1 MTTAKLVFIVED
13 DAKIAQVVADYLA
26 RDGYTTRVFHDGRSV
41 VACVRRD
48 QPSAIILDLMLPVSD
63 GVAICTQLRE
73 FSTVPILMLTARVD
87 ERAKLE
93 GLNCGADDYVTKPFS
108 VAELVARVN
117 ALIRR
122 AEGRLTK
129 GPRDRPYFVDEGGRR
144 VAWHG
149 QWLDLSP
156 SEYRILAA
164 MLKQPGRVFGRGQL
178 LDHLGDQAA
187 DTTDRAVDSHI
198 KNLRRKMAAVDP
210 GSRCIVSVYGS
221 GYRFDLGKN

>member
-1 MTTAKLVFIVED
+1 MTSAKLVYIVED

-26 RDGYTTRVFHDGRSV
+26 RDGYATRVFHDGRSV
-41 VACVRRD
+41 VASVRRD

-63 GVAICTQLRE
+63 GVAICSQLRE
-73 FSTVPILMLTARVD
+73 FSAVPILMLTARVD

-129 GPRDRPYFVDEGGRR
+129 RPQEQPYFVDEAGRR

-156 SEYRILAA
+156 SEYRILSA

-178 LDHLGDQAA
+178 LDQMGDHAA

-198 KNLRRKMAAVDP
+198 KNLRRKMAEVDP
-210 GSRCIVSVYGS
+210 ASRCIVSVYGS
-221 GYRFDLGKN
+221 GYRFDFGTN